1 MATYTRDKINKK
13 PVVPQKAATTTQ
25 ELAKSIAQKEQK
37 PAGIQTQMAQGQP
50 KSPLAG
56 TVSGKELKPIGAA
69 PIPAGTKLDQTGRQS
84 FGGGGQIS
92 DQLDMVKT
100 GVTVGNIADKFGDKT
115 ISGLESPEAKAER
128 EKREKEAALA
138 AAKAEA
144 RRQMEEK
151 AKNNAAELEANADLD
166 GDGKIGSGIESV
178 GGGREMTEEDAIN
191 TAIRNLLLEQPD
203 VAEERKAMID
213 EMKANQARDIQS
225 TRARTGL
232 GGMGLTGAAGAL
244 ESQVR
249 QETGREQALTTA
261 QFDRAARAEALDRL
275 LKGIGARRGEQ
286 VFGAEMEMYESEADI
301 DINGDGFIGGKPVGG
316 EVGDRDPTNNPGVDS
331 SQTGLPQDPEER
343 NDAVSRL
350 ETRGRGFAGM
360 PPFHTD
366 DPYVSG
372 PHVIDGLNYYVYKR
386 QNDGGLYR
394 SVTAP
399 QPSERPQEDS
409 GETGGKDAEILQQLL
424 QQYGIG

>member
-56 TVSGKELKPIGAA
+56 TVSGKELKPISNA
-69 PIPAGTKLDQTGRQS
+69 PIPAGTKLDQTGVQK
-84 FGGGGQIS
+84 FGGDSQIK
-92 DQLDMVKT
+92 DQLDMAKT
-100 GVTVGNIADKFGDKT
+100 GTTVGNIADKIGDKT
-115 ISGLESPEAKAER
+115 ISGLETPEAKAER
-128 EKREKEAALA
+128 LKREKEAAME

-144 RRQMEEK
+144 KRKLQEQ
-151 AKNNAAELEANADLD
+151 AKNNAAELEAKADLN
-166 GDGKIGSGIESV
+166 GDGVIGTGIE
-178 GGGREMTEEDAIN
+178 GMAGGRQMTEEDAIN

-203 VAEERKAMID
+203 VAEERKAMIG
-213 EMKANQARDIQS
+213 EMEAKEARDIQS
-225 TRARTGL
+225 MRARTGL

-249 QETGREQALTTA
+249 QESGREQALTTA

-301 DINGDGFIGGKPVGG
+301 DINGDGFIGGKPVGLA
-316 EVGDRDPTNNPGVDS
+316 PGS
-331 SQTGLPQDPEER
+331 EQAE
-343 NDAVSRL
+343 L
-350 ETRGRGFAGM
+350 E
-360 PPFHTD
+360 
-366 DPYVSG
+366 S
-372 PHVIDGLNYYVYKR
+372 L
-386 QNDGGLYR
+386 
-394 SVTAP
+394 TAP
-399 QPSERPQEDS
+399 DLPAYVEENKQNAQTISRGEYEEIQAS
-409 GETGGKDAEILQQLL
+409 GVG
-424 QQYGIG
+424 GIGHISDNYFYMVTKEDPPRFIKVNAASIGLQT